1 MSESNIR
8 DLAMITDQ
16 ETQLGYLDLLKK
28 RGGVAAL
35 SGLLAVT
42 VWVLLNNYVMG
53 TPLHGNQRYI
63 YVIGY
68 FVFVSYFTW
77 KPKLVALLRRGSA

>member
-1 MSESNIR
+1 
-8 DLAMITDQ
+8 MITDA
-16 ETQLGYLDLLKK
+16 ETQLSYLDLLKK
-28 RGGVAAL
+28 RGGVAAH

-42 VWVLLNNYVMG
+42 VWVLVNNYVMG
-53 TPLHGNQRYI
+53 MPLHGNQRYL

-77 KPKLVALLRRGSA
+77 KPKLVALLRRWSA